1 MDGEGASRNIKGA
14 RVGAYR
20 ISSNEL
26 GSHPSL
32 FFIDLDGLANNRVLL
47 HSVNMSR

>member
-1 MDGEGASRNIKGA
+1 MDGEGVSRNIKGA
-14 RVGAYR
+14 RIEAYR

-32 FFIDLDGLANNRVLL
+32 FLIDFDGLANNRVLL